1 MNQPLP
7 VFDDTI
13 MTIPEVANYLKVSKA
28 KMYYLVSRKQIPHIR
43 LGRNVRIRKADL
55 LKWLE
60 LLMENVN

>member
-7 VFDDTI
+7 VVDDTI
-13 MTIPEVANYLKVSKA
+13 MTVPEVANYLKVSKA

-55 LKWLE
+55 LEWLE
-60 LLMENVN
+60 ALMEKVN